1 MFRAEANGALARMR
15 VVDGDITALAV
26 DAIVNAANQELRRGG
41 GVCGAIHRAAGPE
54 LEAECLR
61 LGGCAVGDAK
71 LTAGYRLPAR
81 HVIHTVG
88 PVWQG
93 GGQGEDRLL
102 ASCYRRSL
110 EVAAENGLRTVAFPA
125 ISTGIFGFPPER
137 AAPIAVGAV
146 AEVLAARRELEVTFC
161 CFGPGSTA
169 LHERAL
175 AKLATAQEPGR
186 RPS

>member
-1 MFRAEANGALARMR
+1 MFRGEANGVPARTR
-15 VVDGDITALAV
+15 VVEGDITALQV
-26 DAIVNAANQELRRGG
+26 DAIVNAANAGLRRGG

-93 GGQGEDRLL
+93 GGQDEDRLL

-110 EVAAENGLRTVAFPA
+110 EVASASGLRSVAFPA

-137 AAPIAVGAV
+137 AAPIAVGTV
-146 AEVLAARRELEVTFC
+146 AKVLAARPELEVSFC
-161 CFGPGSTA
+161 CFGRESAA

-175 AKLATAQEPGR
+175 AQLAATQEPGR
-186 RPS
+186 RPF

>member
-1 MFRAEANGALARMR
+1 MSQAEASGALARMR
-15 VVDGDITALAV
+15 VVEGDITALAV

-93 GGQGEDRLL
+93 GDRDEGGLV

-110 EVAAENGLRTVAFPA
+110 ELAAQNGLRTVAFPA

-137 AAPIAVGAV
+137 AAPIAV
-146 AEVLAARRELEVTFC
+146 AEVLAARPELEVTFC
-161 CFGPGSTA
+161 CFGPDSTA

-175 AKLATAQEPGR
+175 ARLAATQEPGR
-186 RPS
+186 RSP